1 MHYLTVLLIVL
12 FAPLGWTETVIV
24 DETCSNRYGA
34 KLVSLQGKLLYDADR
49 KGHWQLAQLNQMIC
63 EGSEV
68 KVEANS
74 RASLRLSNGIVL
86 RLHEGTEASL
96 DAISPESATYLNLLK
111 GFIHFISRTPKFLK
125 VSTPIANA
133 GPEGTEFALSVDDS
147 RASVWVYEGGVKFFN
162 SKGSVNL
169 RPGQSAQ
176 AQLGLA
182 PQAKIDIKPQDAVNW
197 ALYYPP
203 ILPYP
208 NPATVFDSDIRKAMQ
223 DYLMILRLWDNC
235 RHESVYTKVK

>member
-12 FAPLGWTETVIV
+12 FAPLGWAETVIV

-74 RASLRLSNGIVL
+74 RTSLRISNGIVL

-162 SKGSVNL
+162 NKGSWRFNRSL
-169 RPGQSAQ
+169 QH
-176 AQLGLA
+176 
-182 PQAKIDIKPQDAVNW
+182 
-197 ALYYPP
+197 
-203 ILPYP
+203 
-208 NPATVFDSDIRKAMQ
+208 
-223 DYLMILRLWDNC
+223 C
-235 RHESVYTKVK
+235 